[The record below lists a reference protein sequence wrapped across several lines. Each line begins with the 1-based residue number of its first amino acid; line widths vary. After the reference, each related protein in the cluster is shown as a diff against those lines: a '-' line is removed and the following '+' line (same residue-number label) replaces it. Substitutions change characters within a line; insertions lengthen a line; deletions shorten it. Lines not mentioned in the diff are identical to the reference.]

1 MFKSSVTRSSTK
13 ANKYW
18 EVNTIIDDRVRE
30 GNVEYKLSWV
40 GYSEFHKSWEKENK
54 LKCNDLVQSYLKE
67 KSEIGVKH

>member
-18 EVNTIIDDRVRE
+18 EVNAIVDDRVRE
-30 GNVEYKLSWV
+30 GIVEYKLSWV
-40 GYSEFHKSWEKENK
+40 GYSELHDSWERENN

-67 KSEIGVKH
+67 KSDKGVKH